1 MGTENP
7 MPVANGK
14 VRRDIN
20 IVNKLGLHARAA
32 AKLVTLAS
40 SFDSNIVISKDNRKA
55 DAKSIM
61 SIMMLAASKGMVVQ
75 IEAQGKDAE
84 AAVSEIRTLFSNRFG
99 EPE

>member
-1 MGTENP
+1 MSAETP
-7 MPVANGK
+7 LPVANTR
-14 VRRDIN
+14 VQRDIN

-61 SIMMLAASKGMVVQ
+61 SIMMLAASKGMVIQ

-84 AAVSEIRTLFSNRFG
+84 EAVSQIRTLFGNRFG

>member
-1 MGTENP
+1 MGSRNP
-7 MPVANGK
+7 APITNSRVQ
-14 VRRDIN
+14 RDVTL
-20 IVNKLGLHARAA
+20 VNKLGLHARAA

-40 SFDSNIVISKDNRKA
+40 SFDSNISISKDNRKA

-75 IEAQGKDAE
+75 IEAQGRDAKE
-84 AAVSEIRTLFSNRFG
+84 AVSQIRALFGSRFG